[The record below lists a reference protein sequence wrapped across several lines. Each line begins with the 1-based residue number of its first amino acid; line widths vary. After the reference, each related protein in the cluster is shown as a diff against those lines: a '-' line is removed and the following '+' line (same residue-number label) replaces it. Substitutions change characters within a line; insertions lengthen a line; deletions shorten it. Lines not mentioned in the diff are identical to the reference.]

1 MEYQQRNKWREMTRG
16 MGQDRRGIFRK
27 QLDPFLW
34 RVQRNL
40 NSVLES
46 ATYSEVTIHL
56 QMLGEYLTNC
66 PTRILPAMVPLS
78 PPPPPPLIFIAYNF
92 RQVVDIALDSLL
104 RLKHLISTRGKFA
117 TLRLNEFRLMHNLLV
132 VFDEIATQNSHMPIN
147 DLLLSLFVERDDTL
161 THTKD
166 YMSAVLFGSLLEKEL
181 AKDPGKGNISDFQIR
196 IIRHFEICVG
206 IFNNRAR

>member
-1 MEYQQRNKWREMTRG
+1 MACTTQSQLCF
-16 MGQDRRGIFRK
+16 GIRYIFGSNHPSSNAWGVF
-27 QLDPFLW
+27 D
-34 RVQRNL
+34 
-40 NSVLES
+40 E
-46 ATYSEVTIHL
+46 
-56 QMLGEYLTNC
+56 
-66 PTRILPAMVPLS
+66 LS
-78 PPPPPPLIFIAYNF
+78 YTDIARDGTLIPPPPPLIFIAYNF

-206 IFNNRAR
+206 IFNNRARLRY